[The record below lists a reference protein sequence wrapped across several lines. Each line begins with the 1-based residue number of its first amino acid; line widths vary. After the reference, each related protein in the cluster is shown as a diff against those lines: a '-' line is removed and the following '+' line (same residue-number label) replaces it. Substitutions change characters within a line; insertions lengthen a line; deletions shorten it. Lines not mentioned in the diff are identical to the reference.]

1 MNTRWKK
8 IFYLSISVLIV
19 QLALSKYVY
28 PIIGKNTETMFAISP
43 ASGIGGTQVGNTMLS
58 YLSGFTNFSFSL
70 PVIILMFIGAF
81 ILTTLGLLIYNSKIG
96 RSIAQGKNLSGRIFW
111 ILAYGHAALFGVL
124 YLLKMN
130 TSGIAISLLIGV
142 FVNLVLVSMIV
153 AFSATKL
160 KFPRI

>member
-1 MNTRWKK
+1 MNIRIRN
-8 IFYLSISVLIV
+8 IFYLSIAFLAV
-19 QLALSKYVY
+19 QLVLSKYVY
-28 PIIGKNTETMFAISP
+28 PIIGKSTETMFAISP

-70 PVIILMFIGAF
+70 PVIALMFIGAF
-81 ILTTLGLLIYNSKIG
+81 ILTFLGSFIYDSKIG
-96 RSIAQGKNLSGRIFW
+96 KSIAQGKNLAGRIFW
-111 ILAYGHAALFGVL
+111 ILAYGHAALFVIL

-130 TSGIAISLLIGV
+130 TTGIAIPLLIGV

-160 KFPRI
+160 RFPKI